1 MSDIRN
7 KQRVKKSN
15 TNIYEQLNNIE
26 EISLSLKDTIID
38 PSISSSSAIYTTKQ
52 SIANLF
58 ETSQT
63 SQSISKNVGTIYE
76 IYSSSTTHSNSSG
89 TILIGDNAIFNE
101 QYKSYVPFNISDYTN
116 TTNRMLQK
124 GFEVEFDLIIDHK
137 TSTPIAKNIRLTTKM
152 EAMIY
157 NNTNQAVSKGSIGQ
171 NTTAITT
178 TITSVVDAESTVE
191 VDSTSTIPQ
200 WRGTKANI
208 LWRAIDMDDLRLHPL
223 YHPLPHPSSVLAL
236 TPTDFALFRQDSWQW
251 DALHQGRL
259 TTSKAAAC
267 LGMYEDK
274 AGKSM
279 MTPKGLLSHSRV
291 LSAYEALLER
301 APDDWSFLNKD
312 HKPTTTAPS
321 KHPHSA
327 QVWRKA
333 SVRGNKPPKFIYTHH
348 TPTEPKPVSRRYTA
362 SNPSSARLMWG
373 SAQESTAILAV
384 LNYLATLP
392 SQGSYVSEVGLLASE
407 ALSAEEEPLLAEWIG
422 QGDSPLLLGILY
434 CLFYILSFPV

>member
-1 MSDIRN
+1 MSNIRS

-38 PSISSSSAIYTTKQ
+38 PALSSNSAIYSTKQ

-58 ETSQT
+58 EEPT
-63 SQSISKNVGTIYE
+63 SQSISKNIGTIYE
-76 IYSSSTTHSNSSG
+76 IYSTTTPLNSNITG
-89 TILIGDNAIFNE
+89 TILIGDNAIYNE
-101 QYKSYVPFNISDYTN
+101 QYKSYIPFHMSDYTN
-116 TTNRMLQK
+116 TTNIALQK
-124 GFEVEFDLIIDHK
+124 GFEVEFDLIIYHK
-137 TSTPIAKNIRLTTKM
+137 TSTPIAKNIQLTSKM
-152 EAMIY
+152 EAIIY
-157 NNTNQAVSKGSIGQ
+157 NNTNHTVSKGSIGQ

-178 TITSVVDAESTVE
+178 SITTVDVDAEVN
-191 VDSTSTIPQ
+191 STSTISQ

-251 DALHQGRL
+251 DALHTGRL

-274 AGKSM
+274 AGKGM

-312 HKPTTTAPS
+312 HKPTTTTSS
-321 KHPHSA
+321 KYTHST

-333 SVRGNKPPKFIYTHH
+333 SVRGNKPPKFMYTHH
-348 TPTEPKPVSRRYTA
+348 TPTENKSVSRRHTA

-373 SAQESTAILAV
+373 SAQESTAILTV

-392 SQGSYVSEVGLLASE
+392 NQASYVSEVGLLASE

-422 QGDSPLLLGILY
+422 QGDSPLLLGMLHL
-434 CLFYILSFPV
+434 CL